1 MKMKFIK
8 YIIIPL
14 ITSTVISGCVSVPK
28 ESVELS
34 DITGKQTAELQK
46 SHIRF
51 VQLYYSKLRDDVN
64 EFITTKWIPVF
75 LSKIVENEEFRADL
89 DNAYITSN
97 IQPEDLTIEWKGK
110 PVKEPQKEA
119 VLSGVKKSITDE
131 KAKLGQVLL
140 DFSEGAQVQI
150 NKIRE
155 DLLDPIDAQE
165 KFVINEI
172 NAAYA
177 DLQNGQA
184 AIKGYLASAVKL
196 QEKQDETLKKLGVL
210 EKSQKIINKA
220 VSASES
226 LGELMEKKDDV
237 DSILKQFKNML
248 STTQDDIET
257 AAEE

>member
-8 YIIIPL
+8 YIIVAL
-14 ITSTVISGCVSVPK
+14 IIGTAISGCVSVPK

-51 VQLYYSKLRDDVN
+51 VQMYYGKLRDDVN
-64 EFITTKWIPVF
+64 EFINTKWIPGF
-75 LSKIVENEEFRADL
+75 LSKIIENKEFRADL

-97 IQPEDLTIEWKGK
+97 IQPEDLTIKWKGK
-110 PVKEPQKEA
+110 LIKEPQKKA
-119 VLSGVKKSITDE
+119 VIAGVEKSITDE

-140 DFSEGAQVQI
+140 DFSKGAQEQI
-150 NKIRE
+150 NKIRR

-184 AIKGYLASAVKL
+184 AVKGYLASAVEL
-196 QEKQDETLKKLGVL
+196 QEQQDEILRKLGVL
-210 EKSQKIINKA
+210 EKSQKIVNKA
-220 VSASES
+220 VHASEKLS
-226 LGELMEKKDDV
+226 ELMEKKEDV
-237 DSILKQFKNML
+237 NSILKEFRKEL
-248 STTQDDIET
+248 STAKKDLV
-257 AAEE
+257 AAVED